1 MGNCVSTGFNSMLE
15 FKTPRSFS
23 NVINLIEFEKKQY
36 AKRKLERSKLKH
48 IDVII
53 GSIT

>member
-1 MGNCVSTGFNSMLE
+1 MGNCVSSSFNSIIE
-15 FKTPRSFS
+15 FKTPSAFS
-23 NVINLIEFEKKQY
+23 NAINLIEFEKKQY

-48 IDVII
+48 VDVII